1 MNSATSLSKSIIE
14 HAICVHASDIHFI
27 PCKKGA
33 DVYFR
38 INNKRSFHQAINID
52 HYNALLTHYKFTSGM
67 DIGEIQKPQN
77 GSLTFTLNQ
86 YVYSLRLSTL
96 PVQHTE
102 SLAIRILPQ
111 EASRQLNQL
120 FLFHKQYKRIKEW
133 TCLQSGLLLLTGP
146 TGSGKS
152 TTLYA
157 LIHEIIQTKEK
168 QLITLEDPIEQQL
181 PDILQVQLNEK
192 AGITYAEG
200 FKAILRHD
208 PDIVMIGEIRD
219 ATTAA
224 FAVNAALSG
233 HVVFSTFHASN
244 AVGAITRLLEMGI
257 DPADLRASLK
267 AVAAIELI
275 NIHEQNETEKR
286 SAILEI
292 LEEHHIDAIIHR
304 QPIPFYET
312 FQNLRKEAY
321 QHEQKSSD
329 Y

>member
-1 MNSATSLSKSIIE
+1 MNPAILSKSIIE
-14 HAICVHASDIHFI
+14 TAINVDASDIHFI
-27 PCKKGA
+27 PSRKGA

-38 INNKRSFHQAINID
+38 INNKRSFHQTISTD
-52 HYNALLTHYKFTSGM
+52 QYVALLTHYKFTSGM

-77 GSLTFTLNQ
+77 GALLITFNKFK
-86 YVYSLRLSTL
+86 YSLRLSTL

-111 EASRQLNQL
+111 EASKQLDDL
-120 FLFHKQYKRIKEW
+120 FFFHKQYQHIKEW
-133 TCLQSGLLLLTGP
+133 TLLKSGLLLLTGP

-157 LIHEIIQTKEK
+157 LIQEIIQTKEK

-181 PDILQVQLNEK
+181 PDVLQVQLNEK

-208 PDIVMIGEIRD
+208 PDVVMIGEIRD

-244 AVGAITRLLEMGI
+244 ANGAITRLLEMGI
-257 DPADLRASLK
+257 DPTDLQAVLK
-267 AVAAIELI
+267 SVAAIELI
-275 NIHEQNETEKR
+275 HLRQQNGTEKR
-286 SAILEI
+286 TAILEI
-292 LEEHHIDAIIHR
+292 LQESHINAIVHKKS
-304 QPIPFYET
+304 IPFYET
-312 FQNLRKEAY
+312 FQSLRKEAY
-321 QHEQKSSD
+321 QHEQKSSVC
-329 Y
+329 